1 MVANL
6 NLNITFSAKLLIEK
20 AVKTE
25 EITDFLI
32 LTSIS
37 EFTRNPEHRTVG

>member
-1 MVANL
+1 MVANQA
-6 NLNITFSAKLLIEK
+6 LNITFSAKLLIEK
-20 AVKTE
+20 AGKTRE

-37 EFTRNPEHRTVG
+37 EFTRNPEHL